1 MEAALLGLL
10 SIKPMYPYEIEKNVV
25 EQDMRYWTE
34 ISISSIYKVLEKLEK
49 KFLVDVA
56 LSVTESNKVKKTYS
70 ITEKGSVE
78 LKNRIV
84 GIMSE
89 LEISIYQIDL
99 ALANLH
105 LLTPAEVNSVM
116 NEYIASIDTRLTC
129 YGELETYL
137 LDHGCKIGN
146 IHLARRRQ
154 HLIQA
159 EREWALRFIEEYNAT
174 QEFVPEREA
183 RQTRSSGKRK

>member
-10 SIKPMYPYEIEKNVV
+10 SIKPMYPYEIEKCVV

-49 KFLVDVA
+49 KFLVDVN
-56 LSVTESNKVKKTYS
+56 LSVTESNKVKKTYTL
-70 ITEKGSVE
+70 TEKGAQE
-78 LKNRIV
+78 LKNHIT

-105 LLTPAEVNSVM
+105 ILTPAEVNSAL
-116 NEYIASIDTRLTC
+116 NAYLASIDTRLAC

-154 HLIQA
+154 HLIKA
-159 EREWALRFIEEYNAT
+159 EREWALRFIDEYNAAHDYI
-174 QEFVPEREA
+174 PENETG
-183 RQTRSSGKRK
+183 QGSGQRK

>member
-10 SIKPMYPYEIEKNVV
+10 SIKPMYPYEIEKCVV

-34 ISISSIYKVLEKLEK
+34 ISLSSIYKVLERLEK
-49 KFLVDVA
+49 KFLVDVN
-56 LSVTESNKVKKTYS
+56 LSVTESNKVKKTYTL
-70 ITEKGSVE
+70 TEKGSHE
-78 LKNRIV
+78 LKNHIIT
-84 GIMSE
+84 IMSE

-105 LLTPAEVNSVM
+105 LLTPAEVNSVID
-116 NEYIASIDTRLTC
+116 EYIASIDSRMTC

-137 LDHGCKIGN
+137 IDNGCRIGN

-154 HLIQA
+154 HLIKA
-159 EREWALRFIEEYNAT
+159 EKEWALRFIDEYNASHGDYY
-174 QEFVPEREA
+174 EPEPESA
-183 RQTRSSGKRK
+183 GSSGQRK

>member
-10 SIKPMYPYEIEKNVV
+10 SRKPMYPYEIEKNVV

-34 ISISSIYKVLEKLEK
+34 ISISSIYKVLERLEK
-49 KFLVDVA
+49 KFLVDVN
-56 LSVTESNKVKKTYS
+56 LSVTDSNKVKKTYTL
-70 ITEKGSVE
+70 TEKGALE
-78 LKNRIV
+78 LKNHIV
-84 GIMSE
+84 EIMSE

-116 NEYIASIDTRLTC
+116 NAYISSIDTRLVC

-137 LDHGCKIGN
+137 IEHGCEIGN

-154 HLIQA
+154 YLIQA
-159 EREWALRFIEEYNAT
+159 EREWALRFLDDYHMAHEN
-174 QEFVPEREA
+174 VPEHEPD
-183 RQTRSSGKRK
+183 QVGSSGKRK

>member
-1 MEAALLGLL
+1 METALLGLL
-10 SIKPMYPYEIEKNVV
+10 SIKPMYPYEIEKCVV

-49 KFLVDVA
+49 KFLVDVN
-56 LSVTESNKVKKTYS
+56 LSVTESNKVKKTYTL
-70 ITEKGSVE
+70 TEKGAHE
-78 LKNRIV
+78 LKNHIT

-105 LLTPAEVNSVM
+105 ILTPAEVNSAL
-116 NEYIASIDTRLTC
+116 NAYLTSIDTRLAC

-137 LDHGCKIGN
+137 LDQGCKIGN

-154 HLIQA
+154 HLIKA
-159 EREWALRFIEEYNAT
+159 EREWALRFIDEYNAAHDYI
-174 QEFVPEREA
+174 PENEIG
-183 RQTRSSGKRK
+183 QGSGQRK